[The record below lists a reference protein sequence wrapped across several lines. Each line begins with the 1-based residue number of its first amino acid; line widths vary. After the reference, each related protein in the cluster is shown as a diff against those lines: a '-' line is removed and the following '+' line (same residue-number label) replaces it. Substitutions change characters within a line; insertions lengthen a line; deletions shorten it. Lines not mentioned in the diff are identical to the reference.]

1 MLEEG
6 QGEWGKE
13 RVMGERGGGETRKK
27 QKEKGKKERQIGGR
41 GRGRKRWGNKGKSV
55 YGCGDCGREAKRE
68 SKGKNC
74 RSNTRGKGKDMEGR
88 RGITTLEGIT

>member
-27 QKEKGKKERQIGGR
+27 QKEKGKKERQIG